1 MNRLV
6 TAAAL
11 VFLAAVPV
19 PALAQ
24 GGLSAGHLGA
34 AFGVSFPTGSLS
46 RQHSSGFNLAGTAEY
61 QAPGQPM
68 GVRAELFYEHF
79 AAKTGAVGVRGVQ
92 TTAAVISAVY
102 NVQGSSAHP
111 YFIGGMGLY
120 SVTGGGTHPG
130 FNGGVGIRIPLTG
143 MTAYFEARLHKV
155 LTDGSS
161 YLSLPITFGL
171 SF

>member
-1 MNRLV
+1 MNRLAI
-6 TAAAL
+6 AAAL
-11 VFLAAVPV
+11 LLFAAAPV
-19 PALAQ
+19 RAQ

-46 RQHSSGFNLAGTAEY
+46 DGHSSGFNLAGTAEY

-68 GVRAELFYEHF
+68 GVRGELFYEHF
-79 AAKTGAVGVRGVQ
+79 AARTGVAGARAVQ
-92 TTAAVISAVY
+92 TTAAIVSAVY
-102 NVQGSSAHP
+102 NVQGASFHP

-120 SVTGGGTHPG
+120 SVTGGGTRPG
-130 FNGGVGIRIPLTG
+130 FNGGVGLRIPLTG

-161 YLSLPITFGL
+161 YLSMPITFGL

>member
-1 MNRLV
+1 MKRLG
-6 TAAAL
+6 TIAAL
-11 VFLAAVPV
+11 LALCAA

-34 AFGVSFPTGSLS
+34 SFGISFPTGSLA
-46 RQHSSGFNLAGTAEY
+46 RNHASGFNLAGIAEY
-61 QAPGQPM
+61 EAPGQVM
-68 GVRAELFYEHF
+68 GVRGELFYERF
-79 AAKTGAVGVRGVQ
+79 GAKTGVAGARAVQ
-92 TTAAVISAVY
+92 TGAAIIDAVY
-102 NVQGSSAHP
+102 HFQGSSFHP
-111 YFIGGMGLY
+111 YLIGGMGLY
-120 SVTGGGTHPG
+120 RVTGNGSRPG

-161 YLSLPITFGL
+161 YLSLPVSFGL

>member
-1 MNRLV
+1 MTRFA

-11 VFLAAVPV
+11 ILLAAAPV

-34 AFGVSFPTGSLS
+34 AFGVSFPTGALS
-46 RQHSSGFNLAGTAEY
+46 NQHSSGFNLAATAEY
-61 QAPGQPM
+61 QAPGQAM
-68 GVRAELFYEHF
+68 GVRGEIFYEHF
-79 AAKTGAVGVRGVQ
+79 AAKTAVAGARSIQ
-92 TTAAVISAVY
+92 TTAAVVSAVY
-102 NVQGSSAHP
+102 NVQGSPAHP

-120 SVTGGGTHPG
+120 AVTGGGTRPG
-130 FNGGVGIRIPLTG
+130 FNGGVGLRIPLTG